1 MSLADIVFSVRG
13 TLKGVR
19 GVAFPIL
26 LLLAANAA
34 NSAGHPQGAL
44 QVAGVPSGAG
54 AGLPSHGMAG
64 YGGQVLYVATNGVD
78 DAAHGLTPES
88 PLRTPQ
94 VAIDRI
100 GTTGV
105 VFLAEGLYEPT
116 NAVNACLV
124 ITNAVKVYGAGRDK
138 TIISLARQTNIRG
151 AHLDNSEALLSGVT
165 IRDARLTKSILGSAA
180 GGVCITSKGGLLI
193 DSTVTNNLADVS
205 NGIGGLQIAGGAA
218 RHCRIVNNRTGQQA
232 SNTAGVQ
239 QSGGTVADSLIAGNS
254 GPSMANGSGITAA
267 GVRFFGGLMERC
279 IITCNTN
286 TCSSYGAGGG
296 VCMLGAA
303 TLRNCLV
310 AGNRA
315 VNSAD
320 SSYRSAAGL
329 TINNANALAEN
340 VTVADNVNL
349 NSVWDGVLIA
359 SGTLRNAVV
368 ARNGLSALDADLTR
382 IGGTV
387 TYSLFKES
395 DGSNNCSSDAPVFAD
410 PASGDY
416 RLAFGS
422 AGIDAGEARTAFTD
436 DLDGV
441 TRPVDGTGD
450 GEALWDM
457 GCYEWTLPEGATF
470 ACTFTTDAS
479 EYTSPATVICTP
491 LAPSV
496 VIDTCVWSFTD
507 ASQTRVYTSEGN
519 APFTTPP
526 LPAGYYAITLV
537 VTNNAGETAASL
549 PQSISI
555 LPTTV
560 YVSKS
565 GSHIWPFDHP
575 DRAATNIYEAIGA
588 VYGTPAAPGTVHVA
602 AGDYDGL
609 QTTAF
614 DDADGVSDYI
624 GVLNRPVRVLGA
636 GPETTILRCRRT
648 ANPRI
653 SGFWIEHE
661 AAVLSGVTI
670 RGANAG
676 DNNRVGAALNLYNG
690 LVTNCIVRD
699 NHGNARPAVH
709 MRGGRLVA
717 SVITN
722 NTANGTFGIGGLG
735 IEDGT
740 VSHCRI
746 VRNTTSNNGSYSA
759 GVQQSGGTVADSL
772 IAGNS
777 GPSMAHNSGHAAAGV
792 RFFGGLMERCI
803 ITCNTN
809 TCSSYGAGG
818 GVCMLGA
825 ATLRNCLVAGN
836 RAVNSADSSYRS
848 AAGLTINNANALAEN
863 VTVADNVNLN
873 SVWDGVLIASGT
885 LRNAVVARNGLSA
898 LDADLTRI
906 GGTVT
911 YSLFKESDGSNNC
924 SSDAPVFAD
933 PASGDY
939 RLAFGSAGID
949 AGEAR
954 TAFTDDLDGVTRPV
968 DGTGDGEALWDM
980 GCYEWTLPEGAT
992 FACTFTTD
1000 ASEYTSPATV
1010 ICTPLAPSVVIDTCV
1025 WSFTDASQTRV
1036 YTSEGNAPF
1045 TTPPLP
1051 AGYYAITLVV
1061 TNNAGETAASLPQ
1074 SISILPTTVYVSK
1087 SGSHI
1092 WPFDHPDRAA
1102 TNIYEAIGAVYGT
1115 PAAPGTVHVAAG
1127 DYDGLQ
1133 TTAFDDAD
1141 GVSDYIGVLNRPVR
1155 VLGAGPETTILRC
1168 RRTANPRISGFW
1180 IEHEAAV
1187 LSGVTIRGANAG
1199 DNNRVGAALNLY
1211 NGLVTNCIVRDNH
1224 GNARPAV
1231 HMRGGR
1237 LVASVI
1243 TNNTANGT
1251 FGIGGLGIEDGTVSH
1266 CRIVRNTTSNNGS
1279 YSAGVQ
1285 QSGGTVA
1292 DSLIAGNSGPS
1303 MAHNSGHAAAG
1314 VRFFGGLMERCVIS
1328 CNTNTST
1335 SSNPAGGIYVLGKA
1349 TVRNCLIAGNESRNT
1364 TTDIAAGLTV
1374 TDAGAVIENVTVV
1387 DNHNPNAAADGI
1399 RIKAGTLRNA
1409 IAWNN
1414 GAADA
1419 DNLNRSG
1426 GTVTYSCF
1434 PTAVEGD
1441 GNHNQAGAPV
1451 FRNAAAG
1458 DYRLTPEARSCINRG
1473 YTASWGPGDKDL
1485 AGDKRISGRFCDIG
1499 AYEYQYRGTT
1509 LVLR

>member
-653 SGFWIEHE
+653 SGFWVDDA

-676 DNNRVGAALNLYNG
+676 NSYRVGSALNLYNG
-690 LVTNCIVRD
+690 LVTNCIVRN
-699 NHGNARPAVH
+699 NHG
-709 MRGGRLVA
+709 
-717 SVITN
+717 SV
-722 NTANGTFGIGGLG
+722 
-735 IEDGT
+735 
-740 VSHCRI
+740 
-746 VRNTTSNNGSYSA
+746 
-759 GVQQSGGTVADSL
+759 
-772 IAGNS
+772 
-777 GPSMAHNSGHAAAGV
+777 
-792 RFFGGLMERCI
+792 
-803 ITCNTN
+803 
-809 TCSSYGAGG
+809 
-818 GVCMLGA
+818 
-825 ATLRNCLVAGN
+825 
-836 RAVNSADSSYRS
+836 
-848 AAGLTINNANALAEN
+848 
-863 VTVADNVNLN
+863 
-873 SVWDGVLIASGT
+873 
-885 LRNAVVARNGLSA
+885 
-898 LDADLTRI
+898 
-906 GGTVT
+906 
-911 YSLFKESDGSNNC
+911 
-924 SSDAPVFAD
+924 
-933 PASGDY
+933 
-939 RLAFGSAGID
+939 
-949 AGEAR
+949 
-954 TAFTDDLDGVTRPV
+954 
-968 DGTGDGEALWDM
+968 
-980 GCYEWTLPEGAT
+980 
-992 FACTFTTD
+992 
-1000 ASEYTSPATV
+1000 
-1010 ICTPLAPSVVIDTCV
+1010 
-1025 WSFTDASQTRV
+1025 
-1036 YTSEGNAPF
+1036 
-1045 TTPPLP
+1045 
-1051 AGYYAITLVV
+1051 
-1061 TNNAGETAASLPQ
+1061 
-1074 SISILPTTVYVSK
+1074 
-1087 SGSHI
+1087 
-1092 WPFDHPDRAA
+1092 
-1102 TNIYEAIGAVYGT
+1102 
-1115 PAAPGTVHVAAG
+1115 
-1127 DYDGLQ
+1127 
-1133 TTAFDDAD
+1133 
-1141 GVSDYIGVLNRPVR
+1141 
-1155 VLGAGPETTILRC
+1155 
-1168 RRTANPRISGFW
+1168 
-1180 IEHEAAV
+1180 
-1187 LSGVTIRGANAG
+1187 
-1199 DNNRVGAALNLY
+1199 
-1211 NGLVTNCIVRDNH
+1211 
-1224 GNARPAV
+1224 RPAV

>member
-653 SGFWIEHE
+653 SGFWVDDA

-676 DNNRVGAALNLYNG
+676 NSYRVGSALNLYNG
-690 LVTNCIVRD
+690 LVTNCIVRN
-699 NHGNARPAVH
+699 NHGSVRPAVH

-1180 IEHEAAV
+1180 VDDAAAV

-1199 DNNRVGAALNLY
+1199 NSYRVGSALNLY
-1211 NGLVTNCIVRDNH
+1211 NGLVTNCIVRNNH
-1224 GNARPAV
+1224 GSVRPAV